1 MVIGTSVLSGG
12 ASSGDVVTGL
22 KHIQRFSV
30 DVRGG
35 TQKGHSVDETFPTK
49 DIDPTVFVETADGT
63 FDWTA
68 IGY

>member
-1 MVIGTSVLSGG
+1 M
-12 ASSGDVVTGL
+12 
-22 KHIQRFSV
+22 KHIERFIV
-30 DVRGG
+30 DVRGA
-35 TQKGHSVDETFPTK
+35 TQKGHSIDETFPTK